1 MSNDDMPDQVQPDEV
16 GRPKPGR
23 LRVGVVG
30 AGRVGAVL
38 GASLRRAGHTLVGA
52 SGVSEESISRIETLL
67 PGVPHLDPEAVVRA
81 ADLVL
86 LTVPDD
92 SLAELVSGLAAV
104 DAWRPGQ
111 IAVHAAGR
119 YGTEVLAAAGERGVL
134 TLAIHPAMT
143 FTGTSLDHTRLAN
156 ATFAV
161 SAPAGVL
168 PIALA
173 LAVEMGG
180 EPIVIPDA
188 DRPAYHAAICHAA
201 NHVVTAVVQSS
212 AVLARIGVEEPGRLL
227 GPVVHASVE
236 GALTEAPGAVTT
248 LTGPVVRGDART
260 VAAHVAALAGDPDMV
275 LAYVAMARATADL
288 ALAGG
293 RIGPAQYA
301 ELVAALG
308 SAGEADPGV
317 GSR

>member
-1 MSNDDMPDQVQPDEV
+1 MQADSAS
-16 GRPKPGR
+16 RPKPGR
-23 LRVGVVG
+23 LRIGVVG
-30 AGRVGAVL
+30 AGRVGAIL
-38 GASLRRAGHTLVGA
+38 GASLRQAGHTVVGA
-52 SGVSEESISRIETLL
+52 SGVSDESVSRIETLL
-67 PGVPHLDPEAVVRA
+67 PGVAHLDPEAVVRA

-92 SLAELVSGLAAV
+92 SLAELVGGLATV

-111 IAVHAAGR
+111 IAVHTAGR
-119 YGTEVLAAAGERGVL
+119 YGTEVLAAAAERGVM

-143 FTGTSLDHTRLAN
+143 FTGTSLDHTRLIG

-180 EPIVIPDA
+180 EPIVIADA

-201 NHVVTAVVQSS
+201 NHVVTAVVQAST
-212 AVLARIGVEEPGRLL
+212 VLARIGVEQPGKLL
-227 GPVVHASVE
+227 GPVTHASVE
-236 GALTEAPGAVTT
+236 GAVTEAPGAVTT
-248 LTGPVVRGDART
+248 LTGPVVRGDAQT
-260 VAAHVAALAGDPDMV
+260 VAAHVAALAADPDTV
-275 LAYVAMARATADL
+275 HAYVAMARATADL
-288 ALAGG
+288 ALAGH

-301 ELVAALG
+301 DLIAALG
-308 SAGEADPGV
+308 STGEATP
-317 GSR
+317 